1 MNVSKILAVSIFTY
15 CMAMLP
21 YKAHAQF
28 FKKLEKALE
37 KVDKVLE
44 SSSSETSQS
53 SQSTEQKSS
62 SNSSGEIHIATYG
75 TEKAMPIKP
84 HRTSKTKLITVNS
97 LPYIGEFS
105 DGIAYVHAVKEQSG
119 YYIDTLGNKLFE
131 YNYSYGTAPKF
142 CKGAMIYKGRTDA
155 FIVNRKGE
163 TISRIPNVLSVTDF
177 SKDGIAAITIG
188 VPGKQVRG
196 MLDHYNIFINT
207 EGKQV
212 FKDLVFPHTMENL
225 KPARPLNNGLSAFY
239 NYQLKKWG
247 YRDANGK
254 IVIPAQFGEVKDF
267 SDELACVK
275 TNVDGTFKWGY
286 INTSGEF
293 TIQPV
298 YTIEPGTFKN
308 GLAPVINKEG
318 KTFYI
323 NKSGKIVTKGFEIGT
338 EFHNGYAIVRDQ
350 YMYIMSSDIKYV
362 AVFNK
367 NYFNFPLKSFV
378 DNDEH
383 ADIKWND
390 KDIYIKGA
398 LVASNGDV
406 LISHVSGFFEGNYAP
421 CYMSSYDAPD
431 DKTHSGFINRKG
443 EYIVEFVES
452 EF

>member
-1 MNVSKILAVSIFTY
+1 MNVSKILAVSIFTC

-21 YKAHAQF
+21 YKTHAQF
-28 FKKLEKALE
+28 FKKLGKALE
-37 KVDKVLE
+37 KVDKVLD
-44 SSSSETSQS
+44 SSSSENSQS

-62 SNSSGEIHIATYG
+62 SNNSGEIHIATYG

-97 LPYIGEFS
+97 LPNIDDFS
-105 DGIAYVHAVKEQSG
+105 DGIAYVHAVKGQSG

-155 FIVNRKGE
+155 FILNRKGE
-163 TISRIPNVLSVTDF
+163 TISKIPNVLRVTDF
-177 SKDGIAAITIG
+177 SKEGIAAITIG

-247 YRDANGK
+247 YRDVNGK
-254 IVIPAQFGEVKDF
+254 IIIPAQFEEVKDF
-267 SDELACVK
+267 SDELALVR
-275 TNVDGTFKWGY
+275 TNVDGTSKWGY
-286 INTSGEF
+286 INTLGAF

-298 YTIEPGTFKN
+298 YTIEPGSFKD
-308 GLAPVINKEG
+308 GFAPVINKERQ
-318 KTFYI
+318 TFYI
-323 NKSGKIVTKGFEIGT
+323 NKSGKIVTKGFDRGT
-338 EFHNGYAIVRDQ
+338 EFHNGYAIVLDTYL
-350 YMYIMSSDIKYV
+350 YMMSPEIKYIS
-362 AVFNK
+362 VFNK
-367 NYFNFPLKSFV
+367 NYFYFPQKDFV
-378 DNDEH
+378 DNYDGAE
-383 ADIKWND
+383 IKWND
-390 KDIYIKGA
+390 KDVYIKGA
-398 LVASNGDV
+398 LVASNGDI
-406 LISHVSGFFEGNYAP
+406 LISYVSGFFEGNYAP
-421 CYMSSYDAPD
+421 CCMSSYKSSDG
-431 DKTHSGFINRKG
+431 KEHSGFVNRKG

>member
-1 MNVSKILAVSIFTY
+1 MNVSKNFAALILICCIGMSPCKV
-15 CMAMLP
+15 
-21 YKAHAQF
+21 HAQF
-28 FKKLEKALE
+28 FKKLGKALE
-37 KVDKVLE
+37 KVDKVLD
-44 SSSSETSQS
+44 SSSSGNSQN

-62 SNSSGEIHIATYG
+62 SNSSGGIHIATYG
-75 TEKAMPIKP
+75 TDKAMPIKP

-97 LPYIGEFS
+97 LPDIGDFS
-105 DGIAYVHAVKEQSG
+105 DGIAHVHAAKGQSG

-131 YNYSYGTAPKF
+131 YNPSYGLAPKF
-142 CKGAMIYKGRTDA
+142 CKGVMIYKGRTDA
-155 FIVNRKGE
+155 FILNRKGE
-163 TISRIPNVLSVTDF
+163 TISKIPYVLSVTDF
-177 SKDGIAAITIG
+177 SKEGIAAITIG

-196 MLDHYNIFINT
+196 MLDQYNIFINT

-254 IVIPAQFGEVKDF
+254 IIIPAQFEEVKDF
-267 SDELACVK
+267 SDELALVK
-275 TNVDGTFKWGY
+275 TNVEGTSKWGY
-286 INTSGEF
+286 INTSGAF

-298 YTIEPGTFKN
+298 YTIEPGSFKD
-308 GLAPVINKEG
+308 GFAPVINKEH

-323 NKSGKIVTKGFEIGT
+323 DKSGKIVTKGFEKGT
-338 EFHNGYAIVRDQ
+338 EFHNGYAIVFDTYL
-350 YMYIMSSDIKYV
+350 YMMSPELKYV
-362 AVFNK
+362 AVFNN
-367 NYFNFPLKSFV
+367 NYFYLPHNFV
-378 DNDEH
+378 DNEDH
-383 ADIKWND
+383 AEIKWND
-390 KDIYIKGA
+390 KDVYIKGA
-398 LVASNGDV
+398 LVTSNGDV

>member
-1 MNVSKILAVSIFTY
+1 MNVSKIFAVLIFIC

-28 FKKLEKALE
+28 FKKLGKALE

-44 SSSSETSQS
+44 SSSETSQS

-75 TEKAMPIKP
+75 TEKAAPIKP
-84 HRTSKTKLITVNS
+84 HRTSKTKLITVNA
-97 LPYIGEFS
+97 LPSIS
-105 DGIAYVHAVKEQSG
+105 DFCDGVAYVSPAGGQKG

-131 YNYSYGTAPKF
+131 FENTSYGAAPKF
-142 CKGAMIYKGRTDA
+142 NKGVMIYKGRTDA
-155 FIVNRKGE
+155 FILNKKGE
-163 TISRIPNVLSVTDF
+163 TISKIPNVLRISDF
-177 SKDGIAAITIG
+177 SEEGIAAITIG

-212 FKDLVFPHTMENL
+212 FKNLFFSYTMENL
-225 KPARPLNNGLSAFY
+225 RPVRSLKEGLSAFY

-247 YRDANGK
+247 YRDIDGK
-254 IVIPAQFGEVKDF
+254 IVIPAQFEEVKDF

-275 TNVDGTFKWGY
+275 TNVDGTSKWGY
-286 INTSGEF
+286 INTTGAF

-298 YTIEPGTFKN
+298 YTIEPGSFKN
-308 GLAPVINKEG
+308 GLAPIINKEG
-318 KTFYI
+318 QTFYI
-323 NKSGKIVTKGFEIGT
+323 NKSGKILTKGFERGT

-350 YMYIMSSDIKYV
+350 YMYIMSSEIKYV

-367 NYFNFPLKSFV
+367 NYFNFPQKNFV
-378 DNDEH
+378 DNEEH

-406 LISHVSGFFEGNYAP
+406 LISYVSGFFEGNYAP
-421 CYMSSYDAPD
+421 CCMSSYKSSDN
-431 DKTHSGFINRKG
+431 KEHSGFINRKG